1 MSDASNVAKSLRERF
16 GGTTEERF
24 GKALSDLLENPILT
38 GALGRAFDAREKA
51 AQAQEVAM
59 GALNIPSAADV
70 ERLTRRLR
78 SVSQRL
84 EGIEDGVDRL
94 DRALSPTAVEA
105 RLSVIE
111 EQLRSLMTRLG
122 RAPGTPAASTT
133 DKASANTARK
143 AKAKAASKAK
153 GASNASAGRKAKAA
167 GKAKPAAK
175 AKPARKAKPVRKAK
189 PGPKAKA
196 ATTAKAATRAKAATT
211 AKAAPKAKAARKA
224 KAPKAKAA
232 PKASAR
238 RSAAKAKP
246 AG

>member
-38 GALGRAFDAREKA
+38 GAIGRAFDAREKA

-94 DRALSPTAVEA
+94 DRALSPTGVEA

-111 EQLRSLMTRLG
+111 GQLRTLVQAGDQTIRAFAEEQL
-122 RAPGTPAASTT
+122 AASGAATQ
-133 DKASANTARK
+133 ASATVGSLTILLWLRSSCPDVRGRDWRLARQW
-143 AKAKAASKAK
+143 
-153 GASNASAGRKAKAA
+153 
-167 GKAKPAAK
+167 
-175 AKPARKAKPVRKAK
+175 
-189 PGPKAKA
+189 
-196 ATTAKAATRAKAATT
+196 
-211 AKAAPKAKAARKA
+211 
-224 KAPKAKAA
+224 
-232 PKASAR
+232 
-238 RSAAKAKP
+238 
-246 AG
+246 